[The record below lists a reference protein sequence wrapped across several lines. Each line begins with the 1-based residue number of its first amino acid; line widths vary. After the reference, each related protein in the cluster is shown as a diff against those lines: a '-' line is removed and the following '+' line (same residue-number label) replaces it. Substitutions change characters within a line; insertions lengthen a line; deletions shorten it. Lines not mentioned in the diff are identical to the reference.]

1 MSLDSVYKH
10 LLELFPKVDA
20 RVLRAV
26 AIENSKDSQVAAAV
40 VVEEII
46 PFLSVQSGLSNSVNE
61 INSCSS
67 GGAVA
72 DPPAVVQTSE
82 SLSCENGGIVGMGDE
97 PDCHNLPGGSA
108 DTSNVE
114 VDLPAKNTT
123 LPNENASNN
132 KSEKVYV
139 DFASEKCSLSQTFQE
154 SSKEDS
160 EIFDDSSLDGGDVA
174 PSSIQNVLLEGST
187 NSMELVTAPVT
198 PIIHEEPEPSYS
210 FINVS
215 KNDVPSIEMVGY
227 ENESTLHTVA
237 DLDTPFADVDK
248 LVQSNSTVSAS
259 EEGLATTVFDD
270 FENETN
276 MNTIRSQYGHIYST
290 QHLEDIIESA
300 RSEKMNLHS
309 AKESLFSLMKEVELK
324 LNTVEQAKEE
334 AARGGLSV
342 LANVEELK
350 QMLQRAKEAN
360 DMNAGEI
367 YGEKSILA
375 TEVRELQTRLV
386 SMSDERNKALAML
399 DEMRQSLEVRLEEAE
414 REIKVAEQERIEKE
428 EYAHKSLAYENSIME
443 KVVQESKILEQEAE
457 KNSELREF
465 LMDRGRLVD
474 IIQGEISVV
483 CQDIKLI
490 KEKFDER
497 VPLSKLLS
505 SSYTLASLTSSS
517 SSITSMAPQ
526 QMSELVHSPDC
537 TKAPDTSVT
546 DNQQAP
552 DTSIADDQPSQGE
565 EVHGYQKEL
574 VDDGWEFFD
583 KQEWNL

>member
-237 DLDTPFADVDK
+237 DLDTPFAAVDK

-457 KNSELREF
+457 KNSDLREF

-574 VDDGWEFFD
+574 IDDGWEFFD